1 MMKNKE
7 NIMLYA
13 SFNQDFS
20 NFVVGT
26 EKGFKIFKSYPF
38 EDSIDEGKLR
48 KKFYLFH
55 QKKLI
60 INRFR
65 WRNR

>member
-1 MMKNKE
+1 
-7 NIMLYA
+7 MLYA

-26 EKGFKIFKSYPF
+26 EKGFKIFNSYPLK
-38 EDSIDEGKLR
+38 DSYDISKLR
-48 KKFYLFH
+48 KKNYIFQ

-65 WRNR
+65 WRN